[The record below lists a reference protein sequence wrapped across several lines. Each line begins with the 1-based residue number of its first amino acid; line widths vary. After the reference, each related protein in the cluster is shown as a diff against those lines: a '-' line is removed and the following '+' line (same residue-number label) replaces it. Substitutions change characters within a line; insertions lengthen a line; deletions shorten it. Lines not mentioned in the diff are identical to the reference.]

1 MKRRIV
7 ALLTAC
13 TMLVST
19 GCSATVAMDENGK
32 VTVDGV
38 PIEEL
43 ADEFDDILDNVDLST
58 VLSENAANAS
68 EIDEEAVYTG
78 GKPWIDSCI
87 KANVSKDMETSPGDD
102 FYLYVNH
109 DWICDNEIKAGKSS
123 ESSFT
128 EVSDKVFEKAL
139 AVLKDDT
146 LTGHDAELAQGYFN
160 AFLDWDT
167 RDKEGIEPAR
177 DTVKNIADIKNMEE
191 LTAFILDSGNSWKVP
206 VFVKFKNDPDLKNTG
221 NYLTYIEHADFILND
236 AAEYSNRTSYG
247 DLYYKAELKIAESL
261 LTRLGYTDKEA
272 QAMFEQA
279 IEFESILAPLSFT
292 KADESL
298 PSYYDRMY
306 NIYEA
311 DKLDELSPVFPLSDL
326 LKSRGYGKA
335 ERLCVLE
342 PEAIKRLNEIYTE
355 DNLEAIK
362 SYMLAGYITKCGSL
376 LDSEAYDVFCEVNNM
391 ISGSKGRVSDEEEAY
406 TSMMKKFFT
415 PMDRLYLS
423 VYDESELKN
432 RITEI
437 CEQTVAIYREMLEE
451 EEWLTEETRKKA
463 IEKLDSLTINAVY
476 PDEWDD
482 YSGLDLSGLSYYEC
496 RKASELYINK
506 LDSENTGK
514 EVNKKKWGSGM
525 DILTQNAFYDP
536 SSNSINMLLGL
547 LDKPFYFDD
556 MSDEELLGGIG
567 LGIGHEISHAF
578 DPSGSKFDKEGNMT
592 DWWTEAD
599 RAAFDER
606 ADKLI
611 SYYNNVSVWN
621 GVNPDGNM
629 LQGEAVADMAGMKAM
644 LKIAESRDDFDYDRF
659 FTSFATVWR
668 DISTPEFQYRRV
680 LEDPHPLNY
689 LRINV
694 TLQQYDKF
702 NETYDIKEGDNM
714 YLAPE
719 DRILVW

>member
-1 MKRRIV
+1 
-7 ALLTAC
+7 
-13 TMLVST
+13 
-19 GCSATVAMDENGK
+19 
-32 VTVDGV
+32 
-38 PIEEL
+38 
-43 ADEFDDILDNVDLST
+43 
-58 VLSENAANAS
+58 
-68 EIDEEAVYTG
+68 
-78 GKPWIDSCI
+78 
-87 KANVSKDMETSPGDD
+87 METSPGDD

-128 EVSDKVFEKAL
+128 EVSDKVFKKAL

-292 KADESL
+292 KADESQ

-362 SYMLAGYITKCGSL
+362 SYMLAGYITKCGRRYPSACRPSRK
-376 LDSEAYDVFCEVNNM
+376 DAFC
-391 ISGSKGRVSDEEEAY
+391 S
-406 TSMMKKFFT
+406 
-415 PMDRLYLS
+415 P
-423 VYDESELKN
+423 
-432 RITEI
+432 
-437 CEQTVAIYREMLEE
+437 
-451 EEWLTEETRKKA
+451 
-463 IEKLDSLTINAVY
+463 
-476 PDEWDD
+476 
-482 YSGLDLSGLSYYEC
+482 
-496 RKASELYINK
+496 
-506 LDSENTGK
+506 
-514 EVNKKKWGSGM
+514 
-525 DILTQNAFYDP
+525 
-536 SSNSINMLLGL
+536 
-547 LDKPFYFDD
+547 
-556 MSDEELLGGIG
+556 
-567 LGIGHEISHAF
+567 
-578 DPSGSKFDKEGNMT
+578 
-592 DWWTEAD
+592 
-599 RAAFDER
+599 
-606 ADKLI
+606 
-611 SYYNNVSVWN
+611 
-621 GVNPDGNM
+621 
-629 LQGEAVADMAGMKAM
+629 
-644 LKIAESRDDFDYDRF
+644 
-659 FTSFATVWR
+659 
-668 DISTPEFQYRRV
+668 
-680 LEDPHPLNY
+680 
-689 LRINV
+689 
-694 TLQQYDKF
+694 
-702 NETYDIKEGDNM
+702 
-714 YLAPE
+714 
-719 DRILVW
+719 